1 MVCKEDAVIHEQEV
15 LGPKRDVVNE
25 ELEQED
31 TEGRAPR
38 KAVAYIGEWAEAALE
53 SDRKGAVREPAVKPS
68 QNPGREKGISRELL
82 K

>member
-53 SDRKGAVREPAVKPS
+53 SDRKGAVES
-68 QNPGREKGISRELL
+68 QL
-82 K
+82 